1 MKPVSAGLALAGDF
15 AFGRDYARTLAHWHE
30 RFTARLDAVKAQ
42 GFDERFVRKW
52 RFYLAY
58 CEAGFDSGDL
68 DVHHYL
74 LAHADGGGAR

>member
-1 MKPVSAGLALAGDF
+1 M
-15 AFGRDYARTLAHWHE
+15 
-30 RFTARLDAVKAQ
+30 KAQ